1 MTYHDL
7 IQVCSIN
14 LTRCSNIKT
23 CTCIIHN
30 SLSNQLQISI
40 LVHLNTEI
48 VFSPIFFHTFFMVGK
63 ILIILKMHIHFR
75 SLCTTLILLRRFI
88 DMRNSQRLII
98 LRYDLFSYELLFIK
112 EIVYIFQHLDLGIS
126 LYSYILGTFLYFR
139 VYRVLLLKEI
149 NIV

>member
-1 MTYHDL
+1 MQINMTYHDL

-14 LTRCSNIKT
+14 LTRSNIKT

-30 SLSNQLQISI
+30 SISNHLKISI

-63 ILIILKMHIHFR
+63 ILIILKMHIHFT
-75 SLCTTLILLRRFI
+75 SICTTYLILLGRSI
-88 DMRNSQRLII
+88 DMRNSQRLI
-98 LRYDLFSYELLFIK
+98 LRYDLFCYELLFIK

-126 LYSYILGTFLYFR
+126 LYLPIFL
-139 VYRVLLLKEI
+139 YRVLLLKEI
-149 NIV
+149 NIVIGH

>member
-30 SLSNQLQISI
+30 SLNNQLKIFI
-40 LVHLNTEI
+40 LFHLNTEI

-63 ILIILKMHIHFR
+63 ILIILKMHIHFT
-75 SLCTTLILLRRFI
+75 SICTMYLILLGRFI
-88 DMRNSQRLII
+88 DMHNSQRLI
-98 LRYDLFSYELLFIK
+98 LRYDLFCYELLFIK

-126 LYSYILGTFLYFR
+126 LYSYIGTFLYF
-139 VYRVLLLKEI
+139 YMEFSF
-149 NIV
+149 

>member
-23 CTCIIHN
+23 CTCITYN
-30 SLSNQLQISI
+30 SLLISNQLQISI

-63 ILIILKMHIHFR
+63 ILIILKMHIHFT
-75 SLCTTLILLRRFI
+75 SICTMYLILLGRFI
-88 DMRNSQRLII
+88 DMRNSQRLI
-98 LRYDLFSYELLFIK
+98 LRYDLFCYELLFIK

-126 LYSYILGTFLYFR
+126 LYSYIGTFLYF
-139 VYRVLLLKEI
+139 YIEFSF
-149 NIV
+149 

>member
-14 LTRCSNIKT
+14 LTHCSNIKT

-30 SLSNQLQISI
+30 SISNQLKISI

-75 SLCTTLILLRRFI
+75 SLCTTLILLGRFI
-88 DMRNSQRLII
+88 DSQRLI

-126 LYSYILGTFLYFR
+126 LYSYIGTFLYFR

>member
-1 MTYHDL
+1 MQINMTYHDL

-30 SLSNQLQISI
+30 SLSNQLKIFI
-40 LVHLNTEI
+40 LFHLNTEM

-63 ILIILKMHIHFR
+63 ILIILKMHIHFT
-75 SLCTTLILLRRFI
+75 SICTMYLILLGRFI
-88 DMRNSQRLII
+88 DMRNSQRLI
-98 LRYDLFSYELLFIK
+98 LRYDLFCYELLFIK

-126 LYSYILGTFLYFR
+126 LYSYIGTFLYF
-139 VYRVLLLKEI
+139 YIEFSF
-149 NIV
+149 

>member
-14 LTRCSNIKT
+14 LTRSNIKT

-30 SLSNQLQISI
+30 SISNQLKIFI

-63 ILIILKMHIHFR
+63 ILIIIKMHIHFR
-75 SLCTTLILLRRFI
+75 SLCTTLILLGPFI
-88 DMRNSQRLII
+88 DMRNSQRLI
-98 LRYDLFSYELLFIK
+98 LRHDLFSYELLFIK
-112 EIVYIFQHLDLGIS
+112 EIVYIFQHIDLGIS
-126 LYSYILGTFLYFR
+126 LYSYIGSFLYIR

>member
-30 SLSNQLQISI
+30 SLNNQLKIFI
-40 LVHLNTEI
+40 LFHLNTEM

-63 ILIILKMHIHFR
+63 ILIILKMHIHFT
-75 SLCTTLILLRRFI
+75 SICTMYLILLGRFI
-88 DMRNSQRLII
+88 DMRNSQRLI
-98 LRYDLFSYELLFIK
+98 LRYDLFCYELLFIK

-126 LYSYILGTFLYFR
+126 LYSYIGTFLYFR
-139 VYRVLLLKEI
+139 VDRVLLLKKI